1 MVWWKSNTEDNK
13 RVTGRIEGMA
23 TSFQLQL
30 PILGQ
35 GKPTYS
41 VKDIRTL
48 QKNLRDI
55 EPELRR
61 QFVRDIKKIGKEAQ
75 KPIVKAI
82 RQVQPPS
89 GMRFNYGKTG
99 WGREVAAD
107 KTKVRFRTQAGG
119 QSMTTSLVSVRL
131 ESPAANILDMAGR
144 SGRSV
149 GAGYMGSGYTREF
162 TRRDRWGNL
171 IVVKRRTTKTA
182 GEQFIQRLNQASGV
196 TQRNASRMAWP
207 AVEKDLPNLERR
219 IDDVIRDYYKIANRK
234 FG

>member
-1 MVWWKSNTEDNK
+1 
-13 RVTGRIEGMA
+13 MA
-23 TSFQLQL
+23 TTFELQL
-30 PILGQ
+30 PVLGQ
-35 GKPTYS
+35 GKPSYS

-48 QKNLRDI
+48 QRNLREI

-61 QFVRDIKKIGKEAQ
+61 QFVRDIKSIGKEAQ

-119 QSMTTSLVSVRL
+119 KSMTTSLVSVRL

-149 GAGYMGSGYTREF
+149 GKGYMGTGYTREF
-162 TRRDRWGNL
+162 TRRDRYGNI
-171 IVVKRRTTKTA
+171 IVMKRRTTKGA

-207 AVEKDLPNLERR
+207 AVENDLPNLERR

>member
-1 MVWWKSNTEDNK
+1 MSNTKDNK

-23 TSFQLQL
+23 ATFLLQL
-30 PILGQ
+30 PVLGE
-35 GKPTYS
+35 GKPTYT

-48 QKNLRDI
+48 QKNLRAI

-61 QFVRDIKKIGKEAQ
+61 RFVRDIKSIGKEAQ

-119 QSMTTSLVSVRL
+119 QSLTTSLVSVRL

-149 GAGYMGSGYTREF
+149 GKGYMGSGYTREF
-162 TRRDRWGNL
+162 TRRDRYGNI
-171 IVVKRRTTKTA
+171 IVTKRKTTQAA
-182 GEQFIQRLNQASGV
+182 GSQFIERLNQASGV
-196 TQRNASRMAWP
+196 TQGRASRMAWP
-207 AVEKDLPNLERR
+207 AVENNLPNIERR
-219 IDDVIRDYYKIANRK
+219 IDEVIQNYYKEANRK
-234 FG
+234 FS

>member
-1 MVWWKSNTEDNK
+1 
-13 RVTGRIEGMA
+13 MA
-23 TSFQLQL
+23 TTFQLQL
-30 PILGQ
+30 PVLGQ
-35 GKPTYS
+35 GKASYT

-48 QKNLRDI
+48 QRNLREI

-61 QFVRDIKKIGKEAQ
+61 QFVRDIKSIGKEAQ

-119 QSMTTSLVSVRL
+119 KSLNTSLVSVRL

-149 GAGYMGSGYTREF
+149 GSGYMGTGYTREF
-162 TRRDRWGNL
+162 TRRDRYGNI
-171 IVVKRRTTKTA
+171 IVMKRRTTQGA
-182 GEQFIQRLNQASGV
+182 GEQFIQRLNQASG
-196 TQRNASRMAWP
+196 TMQNRASRMAWP
-207 AVEKDLPNLERR
+207 AVEDNLPQLERR
-219 IDDVIRDYYKIANRK
+219 IDDVIQSYYKIANRK